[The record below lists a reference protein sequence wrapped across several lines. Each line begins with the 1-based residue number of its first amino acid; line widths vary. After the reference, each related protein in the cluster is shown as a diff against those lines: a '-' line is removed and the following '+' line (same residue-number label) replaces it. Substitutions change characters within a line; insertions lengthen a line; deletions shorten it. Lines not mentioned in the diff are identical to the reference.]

1 MPIIYLFVVL
11 LNIFPLDKHNWIES
25 ENRDVSLYE
34 VSNEELLE
42 RGIEAFYDTDWVTS
56 SAIFERMKI
65 VSPDDPRPY
74 FFESMMPFLEY
85 FLVNPTVELADQF
98 LIISEIAVNLSEK
111 RLSNSPNDTTMVLL
125 LSGLHGYRGL
135 VAADQD
141 RHRIALSS
149 GLTGFN
155 YTRQLLS
162 LGSDRP
168 DARIGRGMF
177 YYMIGSIPSGMR
189 WASNMVG
196 LRASIEDGFDELKV
210 AAKSDSYVSNDAKM
224 MLMYLYQ
231 KEERYE
237 ESLFYAL
244 QLTEK
249 LPDNVIF
256 LYKKAEIYEQ
266 LNNMEDAL
274 NVYKEILRKEN
285 PRLVSVTVMSEKK
298 ISKIEKLTLNY

>member
-98 LIISEIAVNLSEK
+98 LILSEIAVNLSEK

-298 ISKIEKLTLNY
+298 IRKIEKLTLNY

>member
-1 MPIIYLFVVL
+1 MPIIYFFIIYLST
-11 LNIFPLDKHNWIES
+11 FPVDTNRSIES
-25 ENRDVSLYE
+25 ENNDPPLNTD
-34 VSNEELLE
+34 SNELLLE
-42 RGIEAFYDTDWVTS
+42 QGIEAFYDSDWVAS
-56 SAIFERMKI
+56 SAIFDRMKI
-65 VSPDDPRPY
+65 NAPDDPRPY
-74 FFESMMPFLEY
+74 FFESMMPFFEY
-85 FLVNPTVELADQF
+85 FLVNPTEELADQF
-98 LIISEIAVNLSEK
+98 LKLSEK
-111 RLSNSPNDTTMVLL
+111 AVDLSERQLSNSPNDTTMVLL

-162 LGSDRP
+162 LGGDRP

-196 LRASIEDGFDELKV
+196 LRASIEDGFNELKI

-224 MLMYLYQ
+224 MLMYLYE

-237 ESLFYAL
+237 ESLFYAV

-256 LYKKAEIYEQ
+256 LYKKAELYEQ
-266 LNNMEDAL
+266 LNNMDDAL
-274 NVYKEILRKEN
+274 DVYKEIIRKDN
-285 PRLVSVTVMSEKK
+285 PRLESVTVMSEKK
-298 ISKIEKLTLNY
+298 IREIEKLTLNY